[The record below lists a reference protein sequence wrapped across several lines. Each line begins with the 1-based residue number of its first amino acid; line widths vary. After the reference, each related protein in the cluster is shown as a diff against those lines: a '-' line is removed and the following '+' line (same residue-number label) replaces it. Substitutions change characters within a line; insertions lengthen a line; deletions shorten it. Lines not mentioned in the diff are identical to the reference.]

1 MLRGGELQ
9 TGCQHRPPLNP
20 NASPQGTAK
29 VLLQKGQHPAQLRT
43 DVCTP
48 GGTTIYGLHALEQG
62 GLRATAMSAVEAAT
76 CRARE
81 LSRK

>member
-1 MLRGGELQ
+1 MSCRQ
-9 TGCQHRPPLNP
+9 AASTAPRPSHP
-20 NASPQGTAK
+20 NTSLQGTAK

-62 GLRATAMSAVEAAT
+62 GLRAAAMSAVEAAT